1 MEALFVRCRWHSKR
15 VAAPSIRWE
24 MLLSVCPISWDI
36 ACNFGWADLLTLQ
49 MLVLCREKIRLTYIY
64 IYTTYIW
71 VRVAL
76 SWPPLMV
83 WSPKYYNIGECST
96 STTVSTSSISMYVIV
111 YTSTITNQ
119 QYSTITVWG
128 RLENGRPYTNMHMY
142 IYICIS
148 MCIYTYIQINLY
160 IYIYV
165 CNISVLCD
173 QTFTMTTNMHCK
185 IQYGWK

>member
-1 MEALFVRCRWHSKR
+1 
-15 VAAPSIRWE
+15 
-24 MLLSVCPISWDI
+24 
-36 ACNFGWADLLTLQ
+36 
-49 MLVLCREKIRLTYIY
+49 
-64 IYTTYIW
+64 
-71 VRVAL
+71 
-76 SWPPLMV
+76 MV

-160 IYIYV
+160 IYIYLYV

-185 IQYGWK
+185 IQYG